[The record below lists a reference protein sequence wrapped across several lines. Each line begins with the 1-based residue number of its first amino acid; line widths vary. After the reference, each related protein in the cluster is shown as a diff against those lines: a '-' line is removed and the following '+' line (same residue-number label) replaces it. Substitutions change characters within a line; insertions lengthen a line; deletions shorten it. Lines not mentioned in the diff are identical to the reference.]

1 MCNYNIAVD
10 DRLMTKARH
19 AFRDE
24 QAITLWMQKQIE
36 QLLQQV
42 VEDNESDSQLMY
54 ILQKSEERAAA
65 GHTVPHTEVLNRLK
79 TYQYGGS
86 LV

>member
-10 DRLMTKARH
+10 DKLMAKARH
-19 AFRDE
+19 VFKDE
-24 QAITLWMQKQIE
+24 QTITLWMQQQIE
-36 QLLQQV
+36 QLLLQV
-42 VEDNESDSQLMY
+42 VEDEESDNQLMY
-54 ILQKSEERAAA
+54 ILRKSEERAAA
-65 GHTVPHTEVLNRLK
+65 GHTVQHAEVLNRLK

>member
-10 DRLMTKARH
+10 DKLMKKVRH
-19 AFRDE
+19 AFKDE
-24 QAITLWMQKQIE
+24 QAITLWIQQQIE
-36 QLLQQV
+36 QMLQQV
-42 VEDNESDSQLMY
+42 VDDNESDGQLMY

-65 GHTVPHTEVLNRLK
+65 GHTVPHAEVLNRLK